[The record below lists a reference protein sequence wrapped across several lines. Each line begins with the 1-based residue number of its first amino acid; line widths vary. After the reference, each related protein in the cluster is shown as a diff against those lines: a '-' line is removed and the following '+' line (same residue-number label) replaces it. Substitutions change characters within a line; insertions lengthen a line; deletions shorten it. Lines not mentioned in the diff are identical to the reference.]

1 MLAFYLALIDDPS
14 DKEKFTDIYN
24 RYKDKMFYKAKSIV
38 HRDELAEDVVQESLL
53 KIAKNIANVGSSES
67 GSTAAFVIIITRNTA
82 YDMLKTERRQQ
93 GEELDEQI
101 VDISKDTLRDALS
114 DVGYNT
120 ILNEINSL
128 EPIYK
133 DVLTLRLVYDYSVS
147 EISKMLKTS
156 ENTIK
161 SRISRGKNILRER
174 LENL

>member
-82 YDMLKTERRQQ
+82 YDMLYSR
-93 GEELDEQI
+93 
-101 VDISKDTLRDALS
+101 ALKFS
-114 DVGYNT
+114 YDSFSLPAGIVGYM
-120 ILNEINSL
+120 EIF
-128 EPIYK
+128 IAHQYK
-133 DVLTLRLVYDYSVS
+133 NGAQTAGRGAGRTDCGHIQGHVKGRSFRR
-147 EISKMLKTS
+147 
-156 ENTIK
+156 
-161 SRISRGKNILRER
+161 RI
-174 LENL
+174 

>member
-1 MLAFYLALIDDPS
+1 M
-14 DKEKFTDIYN
+14 
-24 RYKDKMFYKAKSIV
+24 
-38 HRDELAEDVVQESLL
+38 
-53 KIAKNIANVGSSES
+53 
-67 GSTAAFVIIITRNTA
+67 
-82 YDMLKTERRQQ
+82 
-93 GEELDEQI
+93 
-101 VDISKDTLRDALS
+101 DISKDTLRDALS